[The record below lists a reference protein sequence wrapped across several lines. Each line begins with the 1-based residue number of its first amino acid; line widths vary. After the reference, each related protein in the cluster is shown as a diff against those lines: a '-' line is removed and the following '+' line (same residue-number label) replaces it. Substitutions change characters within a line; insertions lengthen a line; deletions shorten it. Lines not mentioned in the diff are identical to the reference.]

1 MSLPPQSAS
10 SKTAHQTPAEQ
21 PRRLRLLAILEASS
35 ITGPAKNLLQ
45 FAELGADSGVETHIA
60 TFVRGADNLF
70 TKRAEEMGIPLHR
83 IPEQRAF
90 DLSVLRRL
98 RQVAAEVQPDILQTH
113 AVKSHFLARLAGLT
127 KLYPWVAFHHGYT
140 WTSWKTR
147 AYNELDRWSL
157 RTARKVLTV
166 SKPFRDELAAK
177 GVPLGRIKVIHNA
190 IAAGWGLAGREPQ
203 RAEQLRAAWKIPAKA
218 KVILIVGR
226 LSLEK
231 DHVALLR
238 AVSGLTS
245 HEPVHLVIV
254 GDGPERASLES
265 LAADLGINGRVHF
278 AGQQPTAEPFYGIA
292 DVAVLSSRTEG
303 SPNALLEAMSAGVP
317 AVATTVGGIPEI
329 VEDGVTALL
338 VPPGE
343 SEALCAALQRLL
355 DESALAAALAAQAS
369 IVVRERH
376 HPASRA
382 SCLADSYHEVL
393 ESWERKA

>member
-1 MSLPPQSAS
+1 MSVPSQSRESNPAHRAEAGQPQ
-10 SKTAHQTPAEQ
+10 
-21 PRRLRLLAILEASS
+21 RLRLLAILEATS

-45 FAELGADSGVETHIA
+45 FAEFGASSGVDTHIA

-70 TKRAEEMGIPLHR
+70 TKRVEEMGIPLHR

-90 DLSVLRRL
+90 DPAVLRRL
-98 RQVAAEVQPDILQTH
+98 LEVAAEVQPDILQTH

-127 KLYPWVAFHHGYT
+127 KRYPWVAFHHGYT
-140 WTSWKTR
+140 WTSRKTR

-157 RTARKVLTV
+157 RAARTVLTV

-177 GVPLGRIKVIHNA
+177 GVPLERIEVVHNA
-190 IAAGWGLAGREPQ
+190 IAAGWGLGGRDPMH
-203 RAEQLRAAWKIPAKA
+203 AAQLRATWRIPAEA
-218 KVILIVGR
+218 KVLLIVGR

-238 AVSGLTS
+238 AVAGLACS
-245 HEPVHLVIV
+245 QPLHLVIV
-254 GDGPERASLES
+254 GDGPERTSLES
-265 LAADLGINGRVHF
+265 LAADLGINERVHF

-292 DVAVLSSRTEG
+292 DIAVLSSRTEG

-317 AVATTVGGIPEI
+317 AVATRVGGIPEI

-338 VPPGE
+338 VPPGDAD
-343 SEALCAALQRLL
+343 ALRAAMQRLL
-355 DESALAAALAAQAS
+355 DEPTLGAALASSAS
-369 IVVRERH
+369 VIVQERH

-382 SCLADSYHEVL
+382 SRLADRYHEVL
-393 ESWERKA
+393 ESWDRRA